1 MRITDIYLLNV
12 VSFLF
17 CLITA
22 IDLLVSESSTFNLT
36 MGIFCLFMAV
46 VNIPFIVKW
55 IKSLK

>member
-12 VSFLF
+12 ASFLF

>member
-12 VSFLF
+12 ASFLF

-22 IDLLVSESSTFNLT
+22 IDLLVSESSTFNLM